1 MVTHYQLQMISIPI
15 NTDHYQ
21 LTAVVTVF
29 GGVEHE
35 SYNQHNAFVDTT
47 HLSTHP
53 KPIISDQ
60 TVHLTCMKFSSVKD
74 IFYIWAQ
81 INFYLHFIHI

>member
-1 MVTHYQLQMISIPI
+1 MVTDYQLQMISIQI

-35 SYNQHNAFVDTT
+35 SHDQHNAFCGYHTSVI
-47 HLSTHP
+47 HP

-60 TVHLTCMKFSSVKD
+60 TVHLTCMKISSVKD
-74 IFYIWAQ
+74 IFYI
-81 INFYLHFIHI
+81 

>member
-1 MVTHYQLQMISIPI
+1 MISILI

-35 SYNQHNAFVDTT
+35 SHDQHNAFCGHHMSVHPPKTYHQRSNCT
-47 HLSTHP
+47 SHLHE
-53 KPIISDQ
+53 DQ
-60 TVHLTCMKFSSVKD
+60 LSQRHILHMGTNKFLSSLY
-74 IFYIWAQ
+74 IFMI
-81 INFYLHFIHI
+81 